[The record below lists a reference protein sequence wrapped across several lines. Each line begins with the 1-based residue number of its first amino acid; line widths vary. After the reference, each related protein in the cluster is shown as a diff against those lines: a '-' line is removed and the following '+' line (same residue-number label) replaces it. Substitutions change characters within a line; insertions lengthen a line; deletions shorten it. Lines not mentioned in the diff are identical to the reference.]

1 MNSQSTPPSSDQ
13 RPRDHQPNHE
23 HDTPASVPPKP
34 RRRAWAD
41 IVEERIREAQQRGEF
56 TNLPGAGK
64 PLVIDENPWA
74 GERAL
79 AYSLLKANKVAPREI
94 ALGREVDDELAAADA
109 LVSGLRRRR
118 DHLAR
123 RRLPVFA
130 SERRA
135 YNILREKTEARYAE
149 ALRAVAS
156 KVLSLNIST
165 PTALHRPLVDIDARL
180 AAFRAE
186 FPPLPA

>member
-1 MNSQSTPPSSDQ
+1 MAGFAAHRVVRLRGVSDGTLRCAQ
-13 RPRDHQPNHE
+13 AKARP
-23 HDTPASVPPKP
+23 
-34 RRRAWAD
+34 
-41 IVEERIREAQQRGEF
+41 
-56 TNLPGAGK
+56 
-64 PLVIDENPWA
+64 
-74 GERAL
+74 
-79 AYSLLKANKVAPREI
+79 
-94 ALGREVDDELAAADA
+94 
-109 LVSGLRRRR
+109 RRRR